1 MIFSTL
7 IHVLL
12 SPYSRV
18 YRYFLRSFPSIMS
31 EEIEFPKTIEGFG
44 YKFNEKGELRNIE
57 TGMLTD
63 LLYIIKKLY

>member
-1 MIFSTL
+1 
-7 IHVLL
+7 
-12 SPYSRV
+12 
-18 YRYFLRSFPSIMS
+18 MS